1 MIVAIFSYAYWSIFS
16 AIPINIYFLTMKKKI
31 YFISFC
37 FIPSLFSFSRRFT
50 PCFIL
55 PSFHP
60 FVSFLRH
67 FIPFVSF
74 SRRFTP
80 FFHSS
85 VVSSPLFHSPPFHSL
100 CFIPFASPPCFIL
113 PSFHSLCFILPPFH
127 SLCLLFRL
135 FSLFYFPLYRFPE
148 ARE

>member
-1 MIVAIFSYAYWSIFS
+1 
-16 AIPINIYFLTMKKKI
+16 MKIKKYI
-31 YFISFC
+31 SFSFC
-37 FIPSLFSFSRRFT
+37 FIPSLFHSPVVSP

-55 PSFHP
+55 PSFHSLC
-60 FVSFLRH
+60 FILRH

-80 FFHSS
+80 LFHSS
-85 VVSSPLFHSPPFHSL
+85 VVSFPLFHSPPFHSL